1 MASSGA
7 ATLRQGPGAR
17 GGRRAREE
25 TEKLAALPGRAGSR
39 TYPPP
44 VTGPYA
50 AKRIDSLLG
59 ELEVLRD
66 AALALERDHAAD
78 LEALPE
84 DRRASARNL
93 LHYLA
98 VRQHDIR
105 ELQDDLAELG
115 LSSLGRLE
123 PHALASIDAVLAAL
137 RRLLRSGSAP
147 PAAPADFGAGA
158 RMLAARTQ
166 ALLGPVPKARK
177 VRVMVTMPSEA
188 AERPELVRDLLV
200 AGMDVMRINC
210 AHDDADAW
218 GRMVA
223 NVRAAEL
230 EVGRPCR
237 VLCDL
242 AGPKLRTGPVE
253 PGPGVLH
260 WWPLRDDAGRILAPA
275 RVRIVAD
282 RGEAEPPDSVLPIER
297 ELLQQ
302 LRAGDEL
309 RFTDVRGRSRV
320 LSVTSV
326 SRGEA
331 VGEADR
337 NTYVASHAP
346 LVLHRGGAAVD
357 VGRVGVLRPVEQVLR
372 LEVGDT
378 LVVTPESERGRPAER
393 DEAGRIVRPAS
404 IGCTLAEVFRDVR
417 PGDRIFFDDGKIG
430 GVVHEVADRRLRVEI
445 TRARGGKAKLRGDRG
460 INLPDTVFHLSALT
474 RKDYADLDFVIERA
488 DIVGLSF
495 LRSPDDV
502 EELLEELAR
511 RGGERLGIVLKIE
524 TQQAFEQLPRLLL
537 SALRS
542 PTPGV
547 MVARGDLGVELGFS
561 RLAEVQ
567 EEILWLCEAA
577 HVPVIWATQVLESLA
592 KKGMPSR
599 AEVSDAAMA
608 GMAECVML
616 NKGPHVVEAVRFLSD
631 VLSRMQG
638 HHDKKRATLRRL
650 SVSRLA

>member
-1 MASSGA
+1 MAERYTPERIHSL
-7 ATLRQGPGAR
+7 T
-17 GGRRAREE
+17 REVE
-25 TEKLAALPGRAGSR
+25 A
-39 TYPPP
+39 
-44 VTGPYA
+44 
-50 AKRIDSLLG
+50 
-59 ELEVLRD
+59 LRD
-66 AALALERDHAAD
+66 SSLALEREHADALAAVPAD
-78 LEALPE
+78 Q
-84 DRRASARNL
+84 RASARNL

-105 ELQDDLAELG
+105 ELQDQLAELG

-123 PHALASIDAVLAAL
+123 PHALASIDAVLGAL
-137 RRLLRSGSAP
+137 RRLGGGADDASEP
-147 PAAPADFGAGA
+147 PASVDFGAGA
-158 RMLAARTQ
+158 RALGARTQ
-166 ALLGPVPKARK
+166 ALLGPAPKDRR
-177 VRVMVTMPSEA
+177 VRVMVTMPSDA
-188 AERPELVRDLLV
+188 AERPGLVRDLV
-200 AGMDVMRINC
+200 AAGMDVMRINC
-210 AHDDADAW
+210 AHDDAAAW
-218 GRMVA
+218 RRMVA

-242 AGPKLRTGPVE
+242 AGPKLRTGPIE

-260 WWPLRDDAGRILAPA
+260 WWPLRDDAGRILEPA

-282 RGEAEPPDSVLPIER
+282 QAGAEPGDGVLPVER

-302 LRAGDEL
+302 LRTGDEL
-309 RFTDVRGRSRV
+309 RFTDVRGRRRV
-320 LSVTSV
+320 LAVTDV
-326 SRGEA
+326 TDDA
-331 VGEADR
+331 ALGEADR
-337 NTYVASHAP
+337 NTYVPSHAP
-346 LVLHRGGAAVD
+346 LVLHRAGADVA

-372 LEVGDT
+372 LGLGDT
-378 LVVTPESERGRPAER
+378 LVVTRKTELGRPAER
-393 DEAGRIVRPAS
+393 DDAGRIVRPAS
-404 IGCTLAEVFRDVR
+404 IACTLPEVFRDVR

-430 GVVHEVADRRLRVEI
+430 GVVREVGERSLRVEI
-445 TRARGGKAKLRGDRG
+445 TRARGGKARLRGDRG
-460 INLPDTVFHLSALT
+460 INLPDTDFHLSALT
-474 RKDYADLDFVIERA
+474 PKDRADLDFVIEHA

-495 LRSPDDV
+495 LRSPADV
-502 EELLEELAR
+502 EELLAEMAR
-511 RGGERLGIVLKIE
+511 RGGQGLGIVLKIE
-524 TQQAFEQLPRLLL
+524 TRRAFDQLPRLLL

-542 PTPGV
+542 PMPGV

-599 AEVSDAAMA
+599 AEVSDAAMG

-631 VLSRMQG
+631 VLGRMQG